1 MRSLHLS
8 PDFHLH
14 VCPPETVPYFI
25 LLTLLSFWHQPSGF
39 HERKHGNCEKKNHRK
54 NKMRDI
60 NKHGEIRRKN
70 HIRKILQN
78 TEYAGNRDG
87 SQQDNPHIGRPCQPE
102 CMSSHE
108 KISSY
113 AVREDGK
120 EQNGADVMEI
130 MRDKE
135 LGQPAQPRYV
145 RNIISL
151 ENRHLSEAG
160 EAHHKDDEDVCPGD
174 ILMFWKKV
182 LIHFSAYSPFS
193 EDALMFLAA
202 L

>member
-1 MRSLHLS
+1 
-8 PDFHLH
+8 
-14 VCPPETVPYFI
+14 
-25 LLTLLSFWHQPSGF
+25 
-39 HERKHGNCEKKNHRK
+39 
-54 NKMRDI
+54 
-60 NKHGEIRRKN
+60 
-70 HIRKILQN
+70 
-78 TEYAGNRDG
+78 
-87 SQQDNPHIGRPCQPE
+87 
-102 CMSSHE
+102 MSAYE
-108 KISSY
+108 KISCY
-113 AVREDGK
+113 AVCEEGK
-120 EQNGADVMEI
+120 EQNGTDVMDV

-135 LGQPAQPRYV
+135 LAEPAQPRDV

-151 ENRHLSEAG
+151 ENRHLPEAG